1 MAKKILVMGLPG
13 AGKTTLSKYLAKIIN
28 AVQVNADEVR
38 KKANDWDFSLEGRR
52 RRQENERFVKLLHFK
67 GKNVVA
73 DFICPTKATRDDF
86 DADFLIWVDTI
97 KKGRF
102 EDTNILFEPPENSDF
117 RVTTQDGK
125 YWSEKIAKIILKEKG
140 YKVNFE
146 KFLFSKVSTWVL
158 LLVIIFFL
166 SSHFF
171 GALVLRSETAQ
182 KIVLIPKNI
191 KIFFSEE

>member
-1 MAKKILVMGLPG
+1 MKD
-13 AGKTTLSKYLAKIIN
+13 LSNYHI
-28 AVQVNADEVR
+28 
-38 KKANDWDFSLEGRR
+38 S
-52 RRQENERFVKLLHFK
+52 K

-125 YWSEKIAKIILKEKG
+125 YWSEKIAKIILKEKE
-140 YKVNFE
+140 V
-146 KFLFSKVSTWVL
+146 
-158 LLVIIFFL
+158 
-166 SSHFF
+166 
-171 GALVLRSETAQ
+171 
-182 KIVLIPKNI
+182 
-191 KIFFSEE
+191 